1 MYNID
6 DAQNRGIGAVRAC
19 GKAGNRD
26 ETACTPWT
34 RPKVNCND
42 VTECAADA
50 LMQFY
55 DPNTGLWRTTG
66 WWNSANALTAIID
79 FSHRTGK
86 HTVIYSIFLN
96 AAFNFDMFIFNQFC
110 AKVQRSIA
118 TPLLTL
124 LIKIITTISV
134 TNIWTT
140 RDGGVSHG

>member
-6 DAQNRGIGAVRAC
+6 DPQNLGIGAVRAC

-26 ETACTPWT
+26 EVACTPWT
-34 RPKVNCND
+34 RSKVNCND
-42 VTECAADA
+42 ATECAATA

-55 DPNTGLWRTTG
+55 DPKTGLWRTTG

-86 HTVIYSIFLN
+86 HTAVYSIGSN
-96 AAFNFDMFIFNQFC
+96 AALNFNMFIFNEFC
-110 AKVQRSIA
+110 AKVQRRIA
-118 TPLLTL
+118 TLSLTPS
-124 LIKIITTISV
+124 IKIITTIFV